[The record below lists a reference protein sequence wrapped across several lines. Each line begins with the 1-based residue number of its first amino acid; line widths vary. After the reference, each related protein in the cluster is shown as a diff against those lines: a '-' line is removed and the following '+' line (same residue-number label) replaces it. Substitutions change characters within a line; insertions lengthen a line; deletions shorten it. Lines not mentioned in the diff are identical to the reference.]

1 MTEGKA
7 PMKPYSVLL
16 LYPDWVNES
25 GTDTYYTFV
34 EAADPCAA
42 IGEAQ
47 REALAA
53 NEWTDFAPLDFA
65 PLLVTEGRNDSQPFF
80 NS

>member
-42 IGEAQ
+42 IAE
-47 REALAA
+47 RS
-53 NEWTDFAPLDFA
+53 
-65 PLLVTEGRNDSQPFF
+65 GRRWRLTSGPT
-80 NS
+80 SPRPTSPRCS

>member
-42 IGEAQ
+42 IAEAQ
-47 REALAA
+47 
-53 NEWTDFAPLDFA
+53 
-65 PLLVTEGRNDSQPFF
+65 GRRWRLTSGPT
-80 NS
+80 SPRPTSPRCS

>member
-1 MTEGKA
+1 MTEDKA

-34 EAADPCAA
+34 EATDLRRLARGAA
-42 IGEAQ
+42 G
-47 REALAA
+47 ALAA
-53 NEWTDFAPLDFA
+53 NEWTDFAPPDFA

>member
-34 EAADPCAA
+34 EAADPCAPIA
-42 IGEAQ
+42 E
-47 REALAA
+47 RS
-53 NEWTDFAPLDFA
+53 
-65 PLLVTEGRNDSQPFF
+65 GRRRRLTSGPT
-80 NS
+80 SPRPTSPRCS

>member
-42 IGEAQ
+42 IG
-47 REALAA
+47 RGAA
-53 NEWTDFAPLDFA
+53 GGA
-65 PLLVTEGRNDSQPFF
+65 GG
-80 NS
+80 